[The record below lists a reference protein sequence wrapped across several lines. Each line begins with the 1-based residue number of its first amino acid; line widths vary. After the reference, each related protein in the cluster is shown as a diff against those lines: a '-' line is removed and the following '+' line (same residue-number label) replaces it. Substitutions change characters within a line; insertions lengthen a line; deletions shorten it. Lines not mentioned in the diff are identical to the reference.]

1 MEKSQDKGRITTI
14 IACFIMVMSTLGF
27 ASGTK
32 TLFPDEVSRALDI
45 ERSLFSITETCRYV
59 TTAIINLFFGTLMR
73 KFGAKKLICAGFI
86 SIIASMLMY
95 SAANSLLPIYI
106 AGCLLGLGISW
117 TSTTMVGNIV
127 EGWGLKNKG
136 AMMGAIL
143 ASNGVGGAIAIQI
156 VGGLIDPATVGS
168 YRRAYRA
175 IAIALVI
182 ALALVIILM
191 REKYARCEV
200 GKKQP
205 KKNSA
210 GASWE
215 GLALS
220 QALRKWYFWG
230 MLVCIFFSGM
240 IIQGTHDIVAMHMK
254 DVGVDYS
261 RVKALLSFG
270 FLILSSAKVLAGFV
284 YDKLGLRTTASICM
298 CISVVSSV
306 LLASVKGGDVG
317 FVIAIIYV
325 ILSQF
330 AMPLETVMLPLYA
343 SDLFGSRDYPH
354 ILGIFVS
361 VNMAGFSVGAPVMNL
376 CFDICHSYVPAI
388 IAVGVMMAIM
398 LVLIQFA
405 IPSAH
410 RERDKQAVVTE

>member
-205 KKNSA
+205 KKNRRR
-210 GASWE
+210 GVL
-215 GLALS
+215 GGTRS
-220 QALRKWYFWG
+220 QSGTQEVVFLGYTRLHILLGNDNSGDARHSCHAHERRGHRLRRG
-230 MLVCIFFSGM
+230 
-240 IIQGTHDIVAMHMK
+240 QGT
-254 DVGVDYS
+254 
-261 RVKALLSFG
+261 ALLWLNHFG
-270 FLILSSAKVLAGFV
+270 ERKVPYRLSL
-284 YDKLGLRTTASICM
+284 
-298 CISVVSSV
+298 
-306 LLASVKGGDVG
+306 
-317 FVIAIIYV
+317 
-325 ILSQF
+325 
-330 AMPLETVMLPLYA
+330 
-343 SDLFGSRDYPH
+343 
-354 ILGIFVS
+354 
-361 VNMAGFSVGAPVMNL
+361 
-376 CFDICHSYVPAI
+376 
-388 IAVGVMMAIM
+388 
-398 LVLIQFA
+398 
-405 IPSAH
+405 
-410 RERDKQAVVTE
+410 